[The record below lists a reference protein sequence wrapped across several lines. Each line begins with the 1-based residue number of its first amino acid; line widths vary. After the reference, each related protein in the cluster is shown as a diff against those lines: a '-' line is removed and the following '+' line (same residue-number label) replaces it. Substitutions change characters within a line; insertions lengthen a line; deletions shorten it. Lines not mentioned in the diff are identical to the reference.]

1 MKRTASAR
9 AVLLATAALL
19 LLPSPGSA
27 QYFGRNKVRYHDFDF
42 RVLKTEHFDIYYYP
56 EEKEA
61 VELSA
66 RMAERWYARLSEVLD
81 HDLSSR
87 QPLILYAS
95 HAHFEQTNSIPGE
108 LGEGTGG
115 VTESLK
121 RRVVMP
127 LAGPLA
133 ETDHV
138 LGHEI
143 VHAFQYDI
151 AGQGRG
157 AAGLGALRLPLWFIE
172 GMAEYLSVG
181 SVDPHTSM
189 WLRDAARR
197 DKLPTIRDL
206 NNPRYFPYRYGQA
219 LWAYLAGRYGDE
231 VVGRALKSALRGD
244 AEVALERVTDTKS
257 KQISE
262 QWHAAIKEAYG
273 EELTSKPRAAEQ
285 AKPLVT
291 DKNAGELNI
300 GPALSPDGQRL
311 VFLSEKSQF
320 AVEMF
325 LADAVTGKVRD
336 RVVKTAADPHFDSLQ
351 FIGSSGSFGPD
362 GKRFSFAAVKNGRPA
377 LVVRD
382 VEGGDEREVVIKTL
396 HEVHDP
402 TWSPDGKRVAFS
414 GNQGGLLDLY
424 IYDLETGALK
434 RLTQDAYADLQ
445 PAWSPDGTGIVFVTD
460 RFTTDLA
467 KLDFGEYRLGLID
480 VESGQVRPLTTFE
493 GAKSIDPQWS
503 PDGRQLYFLS
513 DRGGITNVYRLD
525 MAGGGAL
532 SQVTDLFTGVSGI
545 TALSPA
551 LTVARDRLVMS
562 VYEDDKHALYALEG
576 AERLAGRELR
586 ETRGPSVAVLP
597 PRDRNAG
604 EVQELIE
611 DPLVGLPR
619 SESFATRDYSSKLS
633 LDELSQASAGLGS
646 DPFGTYVSG
655 GVAFGFSDMLGD
667 HNVGVVV
674 QANGGFKDVGGLV
687 GYENRKS
694 RLNWGATLHQI
705 PYRNGS
711 FLQAITTINGER
723 VLLEEATIF
732 RETHR
737 GATVYASY
745 PFSRSH
751 RFEVGAG
758 YRNIGFDVEVQRL
771 AASLNTGQIVID
783 EREDLP
789 SPSSLNLGEASAALV
804 YDSSVFG
811 ATGPILGRRYRL
823 EVSPSIGSLRYTGVL
838 ADIRQYLMP
847 LRPYTFAFRL
857 LHYGRYGDGGEDPR
871 LVPLFLGYPYL
882 VRGYDF
888 DSFSAAE
895 CGVSASGNCPVF
907 DQLVGSRM
915 ALLNAELRF
924 PPFSAL
930 GGRRLYGPVPVDLL
944 AFFDTGVAWTS
955 QDEADFLGGERK
967 RVSSVGFGAR
977 VNVLGFLVGEVDY
990 VKPLDRPGRGWH
1002 WQFNFTAGY

>member
-1 MKRTASAR
+1 MKRLALARVALLSA
-9 AVLLATAALL
+9 AALL
-19 LLPSPGSA
+19 LLPDQSSA
-27 QYFGRNKVRYHDFDF
+27 QYFGRNKVRYRDFDF
-42 RVLKTEHFDIYYYP
+42 RVLKTEHFDLYYYP

-61 VELSA
+61 VELA
-66 RMAERWYARLSEVLD
+66 GRMAERWYARLSQVLD

-95 HAHFEQTNSIPGE
+95 HAHFEQTNAISGE

-121 RRVVMP
+121 RRIVMP
-127 LAGPLA
+127 MAGALA

-151 AGQGRG
+151 AGQGKG
-157 AAGLGALRLPLWFIE
+157 GSAMGALRLPLWFIE

-181 SVDPHTSM
+181 PVDPHTSM

-197 DKLPTIRDL
+197 DKLPTIGDL
-206 NNPRYFPYRYGQA
+206 DNPRYFPYRYGQA

-231 VVGRALKSALRGD
+231 VVGRALKTGLRGG
-244 AEVALERVTDTKS
+244 AENALERVTDTKV
-257 KQISE
+257 KLLSE
-262 QWHAAIKEAYG
+262 GWHAAIKEAYA
-273 EELTSKPRAAEQ
+273 EELSGKAKASEQ

-291 DKNAGELNI
+291 DRNAGELNV
-300 GPALSPDGQRL
+300 GPALSPDGQSL

-325 LADAVTGKVRD
+325 LADAGTGRVRD

-351 FIGSSGSFGPD
+351 FIDSSGAFAPD
-362 GKRFSFAAVKNGRPA
+362 GRRFTFAAVKDGRPA

-382 VEGGDEREVVIKTL
+382 VEGGNEREVILKTL
-396 HEVHDP
+396 DEVHDP

-414 GNQGGLLDLY
+414 GNLGGLLDLY
-424 IYDLETGALK
+424 VYDLETDGLK
-434 RLTQDAYADLQ
+434 RLTQDAYAEMQ
-445 PAWSPDGTGIVFVTD
+445 PAWSPDGTRIAFVTD

-467 KLDFGEYRLGLID
+467 TLDFGEYRLGLVD
-480 VESGQVRPLTTFE
+480 VASGQISPLTTFE

-503 PDGRQLYFLS
+503 ADGRDVFFLS

-525 MAGGGAL
+525 VAGGAL
-532 SQVTDLFTGVSGI
+532 RQVTDLFTGVSGI

-562 VYEDDKHALYALEG
+562 VYEDDKHALFALEG
-576 AERLAGRELR
+576 QERMAGRDLR
-586 ETRGPSVAVLP
+586 EARGASAAVLP
-597 PRDRNAG
+597 PRDRNEG
-604 EVQELIE
+604 EVQELIA
-611 DPLVGLPR
+611 DPRVGLPR
-619 SESFATRDYSSKLS
+619 GGAFATQDYSSKLS
-633 LDELSQASAGLGS
+633 LDQLSQVSAGVGS
-646 DPFGTYVSG
+646 DPLGTYVSG

-667 HNVGVVV
+667 HNVGVIAQVD
-674 QANGGFKDVGGLV
+674 GGLKDLGGLV
-687 GYENRKS
+687 GYENRKH
-694 RLNWGATLHQI
+694 RLNWGAVLQQI
-705 PYRNGS
+705 PYRSGI
-711 FLQAITTINGER
+711 FRQGITTIDGER
-723 VLLEEATIF
+723 ALLEEATIF

-737 GATVYASY
+737 GASAYASY
-745 PFSRSH
+745 PLSRSQ
-751 RFEVGAG
+751 RFELGAG
-758 YRNIGFDVEVQRL
+758 YRNIGFDVEVERL
-771 AASLNTGQIVID
+771 AASLVTGQILIN

-804 YDSSVFG
+804 YDSTVFG

-823 EVSPSIGSLRYTGVL
+823 EVAPTLGSLRYTGVL
-838 ADIRQYLMP
+838 ADVRQYVMP

-857 LHYGRYGDGGEDPR
+857 LHYGRYGTGGEDQR
-871 LVPLFLGYPYL
+871 LVPLFLGYPNL
-882 VRGYDF
+882 VRGYDL
-888 DSFSAAE
+888 DSFSASE
-895 CGVSASGNCPVF
+895 CGPSANGDCPVF
-907 DQLVGSRM
+907 DQLVGSRL
-915 ALLNAELRF
+915 AVLNAELRF

-930 GGRRLYGPVPVDLL
+930 GGRRLYGPVPIDLL

-955 QDEADFLGGERK
+955 QDEASFLGGERE

-977 VNVLGFLVGEVDY
+977 VNVLGFLIGEVDY